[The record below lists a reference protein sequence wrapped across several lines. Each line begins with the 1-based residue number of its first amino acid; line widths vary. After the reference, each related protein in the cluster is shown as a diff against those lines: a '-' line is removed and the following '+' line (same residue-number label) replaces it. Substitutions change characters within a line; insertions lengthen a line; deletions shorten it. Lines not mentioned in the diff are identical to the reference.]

1 MRQWTLEERQRQARL
16 IKQWR
21 PWEQST
27 GAKTAE
33 GKAISARNA
42 YKGNVRGSLREL
54 NAVLREQKAQ
64 LESFV

>member
-16 IKQWR
+16 IKQWK
-21 PWEQST
+21 PWKQST

-54 NAVLREQKAQ
+54 NTLLREQKAK
-64 LESFV
+64 LESLV

>member
-16 IKQWR
+16 IKQWK

-27 GAKTAE
+27 GAKTEE

-42 YKGNVRGSLREL
+42 YKGNVRGTLREL
-54 NAVLREQKAQ
+54 NALLREQRVQ
-64 LESFV
+64 VESFV